1 MKPPIC
7 VACYKDFR
15 TNITEGGLVEFQ
27 HTQKDKENF
36 EKSKRMHHICHP
48 PATEWF
54 CSEHYEK
61 AKKLTHL
68 TLVEALKILRG
79 KEE

>member
-7 VACYKDFR
+7 VICYKDFR
-15 TNITEGGLVEFQ
+15 TNITDGGLLEFQ
-27 HTQKDKENF
+27 FAEKDKELL
-36 EKSKRMHHICHP
+36 EKMKKPGFVCHP

-54 CSEHYEK
+54 CQEHFEK
-61 AKKLTHL
+61 AKNLTHL
-68 TLVEALKILRG
+68 TLSEALRILRG